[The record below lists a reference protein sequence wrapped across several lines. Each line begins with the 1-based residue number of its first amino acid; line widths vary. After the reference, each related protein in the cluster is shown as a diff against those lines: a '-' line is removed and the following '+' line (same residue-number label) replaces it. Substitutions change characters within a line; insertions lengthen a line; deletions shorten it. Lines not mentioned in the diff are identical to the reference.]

1 MTNGA
6 AREQTPAD
14 PKRVRAFATFFKR
27 YMSISSLV
35 VASLPI
41 PVTSFG
47 LIPTFSAQ
55 TKLLSVYTSLFCFL
69 ALGFIF
75 YSRHQLAR
83 IMFPEYFGREEAE
96 PSKIYSYAVGG
107 ATSEEELKELRL
119 KEERLRKHEE
129 WRASRR
135 RLIGNTWRTFI
146 VLLPIIFIAASLV
159 SIFQYNDV
167 LILNVKEITQS
178 AANSTTDRITD
189 FKYIL
194 EHTDLNDIKYSSR
207 LMILY
212 IAIFLMAEAAFIM
225 MAIKEYLQDLV
236 GLTEMDL
243 IRGRQ
248 PEAVTAPPAR
258 NYQGGVEV
266 DSAPSSN

>member
-6 AREQTPAD
+6 ASDQTPID
-14 PKRVRAFATFFKR
+14 PKRVRAFAAFFKR
-27 YMSISSLV
+27 YMSVSSLV

-41 PVTSFG
+41 PVTSFN

-83 IMFPEYFGREEAE
+83 LMFPEYFGREKTPAVNTLSYTYGPEVTKEAVE
-96 PSKIYSYAVGG
+96 EWFKKEEARR
-107 ATSEEELKELRL
+107 EEELQTENTRRFVKTL
-119 KEERLRKHEE
+119 
-129 WRASRR
+129 WR
-135 RLIGNTWRTFI
+135 RTI
-146 VLLPIIFIAASLV
+146 VLLPLIFIAASLV
-159 SIFQYNDV
+159 AIFQYNDV
-167 LILNVKEITQS
+167 LILNVREIAFRS
-178 AANSTTDRITD
+178 GDANSATRS
-189 FKYIL
+189 FESIL
-194 EHTDLNDIKYSSR
+194 KETNLNDIKYSSR

-212 IAIFLMAEAAFIM
+212 VAIFLTAEAAFIM

-243 IRGRQ
+243 IKGSRS
-248 PEAVTAPPAR
+248 EKYSELTPPR
-258 NYQGGVEV
+258 EK
-266 DSAPSSN
+266 